1 MALLYDIIM
10 IIIVILFCISGAR
23 RGIVRSIV
31 MFVILILSLLVGY
44 LASGFLAEPVYDSY
58 VKERVVNCI
67 KEPIENFDTAE
78 FVNKHF
84 FDNKLG
90 IKISDEEIEKALGES
105 GDISESISSY
115 AKSKG
120 IPISSNTISDKI
132 DSLFKD
138 EEVKSEVEKSLPSYL
153 VPAFDSAASNDSKM
167 FGDMLRSLAKTD
179 KDEATEELTDIA
191 LKPIILIALKA
202 VLFVLCFIVIWII
215 LRIIVAVTRLGKN
228 KETGGINT
236 VLGGLLGAVKGL
248 LVVFLIT
255 AIISTVSP
263 VFSLSD
269 SGSSFTLS
277 ETAINNSVFLRIMN
291 DILN

>member
-1 MALLYDIIM
+1 M
-10 IIIVILFCISGAR
+10 IIIVILFCIAGAR
-23 RGIVRSIV
+23 RGIIRSIV
-31 MFVILILSLLVGY
+31 LFVMLILSLIVSY
-44 LASGFLAEPVYDSY
+44 VASGFLAEPVYDSY
-58 VKERVVNCI
+58 VKERVVNSI
-67 KEPIENFDTAE
+67 KGPVESFDTAE

-90 IKISDEEIEKALGES
+90 IEISENEIEKALGES

-120 IPISSNTISDKI
+120 ILVSSDTISDKI

-138 EEVKSEVEKSLPSYL
+138 EEIKSEVEKSLPSYL
-153 VPAFDSAASNDSKM
+153 VPAFDSAASNDSTM

-179 KDEATEELTDIA
+179 KNEAAEDLTEIA

-202 VLFVLCFIVIWII
+202 TLFILCFIVVSII
-215 LRIIVAVTRLGKN
+215 LRIIVAVTRLGMN
-228 KETGGINT
+228 KESGGINT
-236 VLGGLLGAVKGL
+236 VLGGLLGVIKGL

-255 AIISTVSP
+255 AIISVVSP
-263 VFSLSD
+263 VFSLAN
-269 SGSSFTLS
+269 SGSSFTPS
-277 ETAINNSVFLRIMN
+277 ETAFNNSVFLRIMN